1 MGGVEE
7 GMGCCGVDEG
17 AEDVGGVGF
26 EGGEEL
32 VGVGGG

>member
-1 MGGVEE
+1 VGVVEE
-7 GMGCCGVDEG
+7 GMGCRGVDEG
-17 AEDVGGVGF
+17 TEDVGGVGF